1 MRTRSAPILVCVF
14 LFVATPLLAQPK
26 IPEGLFKGY
35 DGEFRHVSEQLVAL
49 AEAIPADKYA
59 WRPGDGVR
67 STSEVIMHIAAANLY
82 LLSFTGRKMEAEIN
96 PEFEKKITS
105 KREVIDWLKR
115 SLSAVKT
122 SHDATTAAAMRRQVK
137 TFAGPATVADV
148 YQRILIHNNEHMGQ
162 LVAYARMNGVAP
174 PWSQ

>member
-1 MRTRSAPILVCVF
+1 MRNRFAIVSILFF
-14 LFVATPLLAQPK
+14 LATPLLAQK
-26 IPEGLFKGY
+26 IPEGIFKGY

-82 LLSFTGRKMEAEIN
+82 LLSFTGRKMESEVN
-96 PEFEKKITS
+96 PDFEKKITS
-105 KREVIDWLKR
+105 KPEVIDWLKR
-115 SLSAVKT
+115 SLAAVKT
-122 SHDATTAAAMRRQVK
+122 SHDGTSTAAMHRQVK

>member
-1 MRTRSAPILVCVF
+1 MRKPFAR
-14 LFVATPLLAQPK
+14 LFVIMLFAVTPLLAQPK

-35 DGEFRHVSEQLVAL
+35 DGELRHVSEQLVSL
-49 AEAIPADKYA
+49 AEAIPAEKYA

-82 LLSFTGRKMEAEIN
+82 LLSFTGRKMESEGN
-96 PEFEKKITS
+96 PDFEKKITS
-105 KREVIDWLKR
+105 KSEVIDWLKR
-115 SLSAVKT
+115 SLAAVKT
-122 SHDATTAAAMRRQVK
+122 SHDATSAAAMRRQVK

-148 YQRILIHNNEHMGQ
+148 YQRILVHNNEHMGQ
-162 LVAYARMNGVAP
+162 LVAYARMTGVVP